1 MNKCAAVMVVFA
13 CLALGCE
20 ESDGVSEPTLFDD
33 EISVINGEVP
43 PGELLPLQDVEVLL
57 DVVKEDGNRLVVMR
71 GTRLAGTRVGIH
83 VHKFGGHTCVESG
96 EITDFVEGLADAT
109 YPAGSCYYMPSNTP
123 MAAANLG
130 EEDAVLIDTFV
141 LPPGE
146 DMITI
151 LEPGWDF

>member
-1 MNKCAAVMVVFA
+1 MA
-13 CLALGCE
+13 CVLGVAWKLAE
-20 ESDGVSEPTLFDD
+20 QPPDHVGVADL
-33 EISVINGEVP
+33 
-43 PGELLPLQDVEVLL
+43 
-57 DVVKEDGNRLVVMR
+57 
-71 GTRLAGTRVGIH
+71 
-83 VHKFGGHTCVESG
+83 CVESG
-96 EITDFVEGLADAT
+96 EITDFVEGLADAI